1 MTDDVGKR
9 WHDPGGSGGVR
20 CAALF
25 TVSVIVS
32 ALVVMVGCI
41 MWAAWGPHSGQCRDA
56 AFAVC
61 AEPERT
67 ILLVVPSAL
76 LLIGGLFAF
85 VQTYRVW
92 RKGGTWPI
100 WQGAGWALLVS
111 MVIYMSMSLSVVSP

>member
-20 CAALF
+20 RAALF

-56 AFAVC
+56 AFTVC

-92 RKGGTWPI
+92 RSGGTWPI

-111 MVIYMSMSLSVVSP
+111 MVIYMSMSLSALSP